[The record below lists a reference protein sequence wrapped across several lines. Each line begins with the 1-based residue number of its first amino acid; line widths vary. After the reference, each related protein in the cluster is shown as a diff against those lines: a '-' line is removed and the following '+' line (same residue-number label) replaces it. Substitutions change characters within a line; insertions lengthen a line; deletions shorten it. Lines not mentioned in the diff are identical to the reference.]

1 MKPINSTTTLSSF
14 LPFLLLMHLCIMH
27 NELYSPRK
35 VALPGRIPS
44 LFAKMINLAPQT
56 EHSPYSVG
64 FIAPVCLSKQAVWCL
79 SSEWSKRQTAS
90 LPCSSG
96 PITFLQRE
104 APIEIRQLVRF
115 ALCHALNS
123 GFNCE
128 RNDRNKI
135 QLLLLF
141 SLTECD
147 SHLFIYDVI
156 LLFVESPGWG
166 WQRRGGGD

>member
-35 VALPGRIPS
+35 ESERLPGRIPS

-79 SSEWSKRQTAS
+79 SSEWSKRQDELLWGRAKERR
-90 LPCSSG
+90 LPPFPFCTDCSF
-96 PITFLQRE
+96 I
-104 APIEIRQLVRF
+104 
-115 ALCHALNS
+115 
-123 GFNCE
+123 
-128 RNDRNKI
+128 
-135 QLLLLF
+135 LLLWLLQTGQ
-141 SLTECD
+141 LTSIARWNMTGD
-147 SHLFIYDVI
+147 
-156 LLFVESPGWG
+156 SPGIYVYQKCFIELERSQLWV
-166 WQRRGGGD
+166 RTTFYRVSAILYLE